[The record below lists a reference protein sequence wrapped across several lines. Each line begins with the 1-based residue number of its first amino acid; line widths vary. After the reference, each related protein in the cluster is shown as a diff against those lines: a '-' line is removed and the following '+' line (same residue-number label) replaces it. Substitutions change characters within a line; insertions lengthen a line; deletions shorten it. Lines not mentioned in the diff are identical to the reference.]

1 MNRSYCCRKRLRTL
15 IWLFLLSITSIQGN
29 NDSLQTSPSLRSGAI
44 ILGIGGTL
52 TATDGIT
59 TMALGLRLSQIWHK
73 IGDGMFAGEVEM
85 DYAHVRSAD
94 QMTLLGRLSWQQPLE
109 NSLLHLIF
117 SAGSGI
123 RQEWV
128 GSFRKHWYPLE
139 GAVALRAMIS
149 RKSAIR
155 FSYRFTRLFNVA
167 TSNFNEHR
175 LVVGI
180 SLFFRN

>member
-1 MNRSYCCRKRLRTL
+1 MGV
-15 IWLFLLSITSIQGN
+15 FLLTITPIHGN
-29 NDSLQTSPSLRSGAI
+29 SDSLETLPSLRNGAI
-44 ILGIGGTL
+44 ILGLGGTL
-52 TATDGIT
+52 TATDDIT

-94 QMTLLGRLSWQQPLE
+94 QLTLLGRISWQQPLE
-109 NSLLHLIF
+109 NSPIHLIF

-128 GSFRKHWYPLE
+128 GSFQKHWYPLE
-139 GAVALRAMIS
+139 GAVAMRTMIS

-155 FSYRFTRLFNVA
+155 FSYRFTRLFNAA

-175 LVVGI
+175 LVLGI
-180 SLFFRN
+180 SLFLRN

>member
-1 MNRSYCCRKRLRTL
+1 MNRSFCCAKRLRIL
-15 IWLFLLSITSIQGN
+15 MWLFLLSIIPIQGN
-29 NDSLQTSPSLRSGAI
+29 SDSLQISSTLRNGAI
-44 ILGIGGTL
+44 ILGIGGSL
-52 TATDGIT
+52 TATDDIT
-59 TMALGLRLSQIWHK
+59 TMALGLRLSQVWHK
-73 IGDGMFAGEVEM
+73 IGDGMFAGEMEM

-94 QMTLLGRLSWQQPLE
+94 QLTLLGRISWQQPLE
-109 NSLLHLIF
+109 NSPLHVIF

-139 GAVALRAMIS
+139 GAVALRTMIS

-155 FSYRFTRLFNVA
+155 VSYRFTRLFNAA

-180 SLFFRN
+180 SLFFKN